1 MTISATFESVA
12 EEIQDI
18 SKLNKNG
25 FGFTLQSFVINGS
38 GRQEEWSSSIDGV
51 AAILKNSAPSD
62 TLKIFAV
69 KG

>member
-1 MTISATFESVA
+1 MTISATFESVV

-38 GRQEEWSSSIDGV
+38 GRQE
-51 AAILKNSAPSD
+51 
-62 TLKIFAV
+62 
-69 KG
+69 